1 MAAEVAQVGASDPGG
16 TADGVGLERVGNV
29 VAFSFFITGKPIGKG
44 RPRFRAVPKRDG
56 GHFVQTYTPKNTAD
70 WEQDIGEQVGVALAR
85 LRAKGALK
93 GIELPLSNRVI
104 LNLRFNLPK
113 PKSAPK
119 KLRFQK
125 KKPDLDNL
133 DKSLI
138 DALSNIGLI
147 KDDNLV
153 TDISTCK
160 RFANDAHPMGVEV
173 ELTGWLTDD

>member
-1 MAAEVAQVGASDPGG
+1 MAAEVASVNQAHDGG
-16 TADGVGLERVGNV
+16 PDAGGVEKVGNL
-29 VAFSFFITGKPIGKG
+29 ACFTFFIAGKPIGKG
-44 RPRFRAVPKRDG
+44 RPRFRTVPKRGG
-56 GHFVQTYTPKNTAD
+56 GHYVQTYTPKATRE
-70 WEQDIGEQVGVALAR
+70 WEQEIGEQVGIVLAR
-85 LRAKGALK
+85 LRSRGALK
-93 GIELPLSNRVI
+93 GIDLPLSGRVI

-138 DALSNIGLI
+138 DALASIGLI
-147 KDDNLV
+147 KDDDIV

-160 RFANDAHPMGVEV
+160 RFATDAHPMGVEV
-173 ELTGWLTDD
+173 ELTGWLKDD